1 MKMNKYLC
9 LVGLLLVLAVSNLL
23 CHQLSARSAKERY
36 EEELAAKEQE
46 IDRLAAEYEE
56 EFEKLLEEDLAQLE
70 SLREE
75 IKDLTF
81 HQVEEEPERQPATW
95 ETMLEGFRQEPS
107 TATKEEAME
116 VYEAFLNGERNSNS
130 GMGIEE
136 IIFPKGEPDKPWAT
150 RYAYNDLTGDGL
162 PELIIE
168 TASVIWRDWI
178 LTYQDG
184 ELVTWHY
191 QISMGN
197 MTQDFYGNG
206 DLLREYTLGNRPYFD
221 REYLVINKQG
231 EEVWYIQ
238 YFWDDEEHD
247 GDRIPGEVYSFD
259 GIEMTRENWEKC
271 INKLPDADELEW
283 IVLYDQ
289 KPPLITYQDIPVLS
303 KYPNYQRK

>member
-23 CHQLSARSAKERY
+23 CHQLSSRSAKERY
-36 EEELAAKEQE
+36 GEKLAAKEQE
-46 IDRLAAEYEE
+46 IEKLTAEYEE
-56 EFEKLLEEDLAQLE
+56 ESEKQLEENLAQLE

-75 IKDLTF
+75 IKDLTSQ
-81 HQVEEEPERQPATW
+81 QVEEEPEKQPATW

-107 TATKEEAME
+107 TATKEEVME
-116 VYEAFLNGERNSNS
+116 AYEAFLNGERND
-130 GMGIEE
+130 IEGRRIYD
-136 IIFPKGEPDKPWAT
+136 IIGEPTRKPHGP
-150 RYAYNDLTGDGL
+150 YNTQYVYRDLTGDGL

-184 ELVTWHY
+184 ELVTWHC
-191 QISMGN
+191 QISIGN

-206 DLLREYTLGNRPYFD
+206 DLLREYTRGTWPYFH
-221 REYLVINKQG
+221 REYAVINKQG
-231 EEVWYIQ
+231 EEVWYIE
-238 YFWDDEEHD
+238 YFWDDDEHD
-247 GDRIPGEVYSFD
+247 RDMIPGEVYSFD

-283 IVLYDQ
+283 IVLFMQEHPDA
-289 KPPLITYQDIPVLS
+289 PDAPVLS
-303 KYPNYQRK
+303 KYPNH

>member
-1 MKMNKYLC
+1 MYPKVIK
-9 LVGLLLVLAVSNLL
+9 VLFGGVLILILMGTNLF
-23 CHQLSARSAKERY
+23 CYQLSARSAKERY
-36 EEELAAKEQE
+36 GEELAAKEQE

-56 EFEKLLEEDLAQLE
+56 ELEKLLEEDLAQLE

-75 IKDLTF
+75 IKYLTF
-81 HQVEEEPERQPATW
+81 HQVEEEPEKQPATW
-95 ETMLEGFRQEPS
+95 ENMLEGFVQEPS

-116 VYEAFLNGERNSNS
+116 AYEAFLNGERNSNS

-136 IIFPKGEPDKPWAT
+136 IIFPKGEPDKPWST
-150 RYAYNDLTGDGL
+150 RYAYSDLTGDGL

-191 QISMGN
+191 QISSGN
-197 MTQDFYGNG
+197 MIQDFYGNG
-206 DLLREYTLGNRPYFD
+206 DLLREYSRGTWPYFHRD
-221 REYLVINKQG
+221 YAVINKHG

-247 GDRIPGEVYSFD
+247 RDGIHGEVYSFD
-259 GIEMTRENWEKC
+259 GIEMTRESWEKC
-271 INKLPDADELEW
+271 INKLPNADELEW
-283 IVLYDQ
+283 IVLFDQ
-289 KPPLITYQDIPVLS
+289 EPPLITYQDISVLS
-303 KYPNYQRK
+303 KYPNY